1 MNIDEYAKMRQA
13 EDQYWWFVSRRRLAL
28 ALLDRYAPQA
38 ADVLD
43 VGSGT
48 GALLTELQESKR
60 AAGLDFSPLAIGFC
74 RERGLTNLLVGN
86 AERLPFRRASFDAVV
101 SLDTLEHVPDHE
113 SAVAGIARSLRP
125 GGVLVLNV
133 PAFRWLWGP
142 HDVAL
147 MHHRRYTKRQV
158 RDLLSSHG
166 LKLEKLSYSVFL
178 LFPFVVLLRFLD
190 KFKWGP
196 PKVSLPSVSAP
207 TNRFLVKL
215 QDMEARWIL
224 AGSLPWGSS
233 VVAVAKKDG

>member
-1 MNIDEYAKMRQA
+1 MNIAEYAKMRQA
-13 EDQYWWFVSRRRLAL
+13 EDHYWWFVSRRRLAL
-28 ALLDRYAPQA
+28 ALLDRFAPQS
-38 ADVLD
+38 ADVLE

-48 GALLTELQESKR
+48 GALLTELQETKR
-60 AAGLDFSPLAIGFC
+60 AIGLDFSPLAIGYC

-86 AERLPFRRASFDAVV
+86 AERLPFRDTSFDAVV

-147 MHHRRYTKRQV
+147 MHHRRYTKSQV

-166 LKLEKLSYSVFL
+166 LRLEKLSYSVFL

-196 PKVSLPSVSAP
+196 PKVSLPRVSTP

-233 VVAVAKKDG
+233 VIAVAKKDG